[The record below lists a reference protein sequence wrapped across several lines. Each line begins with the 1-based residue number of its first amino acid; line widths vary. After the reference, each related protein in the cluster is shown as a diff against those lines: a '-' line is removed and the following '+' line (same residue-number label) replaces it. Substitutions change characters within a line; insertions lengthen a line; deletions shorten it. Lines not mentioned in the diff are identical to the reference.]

1 MDKIWSYA
9 PNDSLMRLRCVS
21 REFKDRADALV
32 LDHVLYW
39 EFSERWRYPCCP
51 RQAVATIFRSTRG
64 RRLPVV
70 YPLPYARPSASF
82 GHVPV
87 LDFVPSC
94 DPAWLKPFAAL
105 LQPSIARTCQVP
117 RWQPSCSIIISAP
130 VQIHFLQRTVPLA
143 SVCVTQNTRKLVIC
157 LTQDHLQPP
166 GSLCEGSC
174 RHERSLNLDEVVFI
188 FEQRSFNEDDEPH
201 NKDNDIPKSCKTVA
215 SDRGSDIDEQAT
227 VIRAL
232 HSIVLFVYRAFQM
245 QSRPKPCRNFK
256 IIFVDFPATLSRFA
270 ELNRTRICRTSPHER
285 IDIADLEAVFDA
297 ITFWKC
303 GSSSLTL
310 ALSIPSR
317 RAERSSR

>member
-1 MDKIWSYA
+1 
-9 PNDSLMRLRCVS
+9 
-21 REFKDRADALV
+21 
-32 LDHVLYW
+32 
-39 EFSERWRYPCCP
+39 
-51 RQAVATIFRSTRG
+51 
-64 RRLPVV
+64 
-70 YPLPYARPSASF
+70 
-82 GHVPV
+82 
-87 LDFVPSC
+87 
-94 DPAWLKPFAAL
+94 
-105 LQPSIARTCQVP
+105 
-117 RWQPSCSIIISAP
+117 
-130 VQIHFLQRTVPLA
+130 
-143 SVCVTQNTRKLVIC
+143 
-157 LTQDHLQPP
+157 
-166 GSLCEGSC
+166 LCEGSC